1 MSRVKVKIYSF
12 FIDDNSLLNNQKA
25 SCMIIKLPE
34 SHKIFGKNNAP

>member
-12 FIDDNSLLNNQKA
+12 FIDDNSLLNNPKA

-34 SHKIFGKNNAP
+34 SHKIFGKKNAP